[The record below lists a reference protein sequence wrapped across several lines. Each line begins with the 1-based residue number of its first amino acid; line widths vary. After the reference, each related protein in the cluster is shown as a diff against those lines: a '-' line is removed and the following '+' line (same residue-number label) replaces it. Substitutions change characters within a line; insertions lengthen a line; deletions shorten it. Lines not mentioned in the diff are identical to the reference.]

1 MTGVYS
7 QCRTV
12 KIILCI
18 DGRECFGPKSRL
30 MSRGGGGLDHYYQL
44 TTMSTKRSGPR
55 TQGLV

>member
-30 MSRGGGGLDHYYQL
+30 MSRGGGGVGSLLSIDNNEYKKEW
-44 TTMSTKRSGPR
+44 S
-55 TQGLV
+55 